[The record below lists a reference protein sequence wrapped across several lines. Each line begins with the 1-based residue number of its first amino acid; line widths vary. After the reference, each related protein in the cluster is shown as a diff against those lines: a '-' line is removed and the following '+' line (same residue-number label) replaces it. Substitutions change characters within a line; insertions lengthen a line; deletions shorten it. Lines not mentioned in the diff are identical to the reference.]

1 MENPNRPDRS
11 RADRSRPSVYEEHAE
26 RLEELGLSLGE
37 ERGRLAMGLDL
48 LTEALVVAGAHAV
61 YCRDTTSAGRPSHDM
76 RTIAGRVEQVKE
88 LIQDV
93 MARLAQDASDAR

>member
-1 MENPNRPDRS
+1 MEHSNPPDRS
-11 RADRSRPSVYEEHAE
+11 PSGPSRLSVYEEHGE

-61 YCRDTTSAGRPSHDM
+61 YCRDTTQGSRPSHDM
-76 RTIAGRVEQVKE
+76 RAIAGRVEQAKE

-93 MARLAQDASDAR
+93 MARLARGTSDAR

>member
-1 MENPNRPDRS
+1 MEHSNSQQRPRV
-11 RADRSRPSVYEEHAE
+11 SVYEEHAE

-61 YCRDTTSAGRPSHDM
+61 YCRDTMQASKPSHDM
-76 RTIAGRVEQVKE
+76 RAIVGRVEQVKE

-93 MARLAQDASDAR
+93 MARLARAPHDPR